1 MVLFKDAVKHI
12 VRLCRTN
19 KLQKG
24 HMVIVGVGGSGKR
37 SICKLAAL
45 LSKAKYMTIEVTKK
59 YTKKD
64 FRADLF
70 NCMLVAGVE
79 G

>member
-1 MVLFKDAVKHI
+1 MV
-12 VRLCRTN
+12 
-19 KLQKG
+19 
-24 HMVIVGVGGSGKR
+24 MVGVGGSGKR

-64 FRADLF
+64 FKADLF
-70 NCMLVAGVE
+70 NCMLVAGVD
-79 G
+79 GLQVMFLLSDNLIIMDS

>member
-1 MVLFKDAVKHI
+1 
-12 VRLCRTN
+12 
-19 KLQKG
+19 
-24 HMVIVGVGGSGKR
+24 MVIVGVGGSGKR

-70 NCMLVAGVE
+70 NCMLAAGVE
-79 G
+79 GH